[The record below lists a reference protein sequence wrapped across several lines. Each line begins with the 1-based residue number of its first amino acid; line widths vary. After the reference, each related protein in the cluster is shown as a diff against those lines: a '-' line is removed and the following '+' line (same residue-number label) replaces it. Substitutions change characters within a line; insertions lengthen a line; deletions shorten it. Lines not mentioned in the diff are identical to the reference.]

1 MKQEP
6 SQATSA
12 TQTPFDARTAGW
24 SAELRS
30 VQKRVNRRVIFAAT
44 VILVSIFVLWI
55 GLSQS
60 FGEISPVALIGG
72 GAIGCAVLLLLFTR
86 KMRSEAVERIASD
99 IRQGCQDEGLEKQE
113 VVKALYTKNS
123 DYVICEILRA
133 VDPETTRMLAWQEAR
148 KATSAASAQQA
159 PGGMEATQTAG
170 SLRSAD
176 ATGTDDVLAFLERW
190 DRVAAM
196 GTGTGGMSEIS
207 QMVQAGDVN
216 GLSTLFQQ
224 TGSWDTRETVV
235 VALQNISWG
244 KGGSFDRA
252 EMVEALKQIERVCA
266 TSSSGGSFR
275 TNCLDAA
282 RKLLS
287 ELSSQ

>member
-133 VDPETTRMLAWQEAR
+133 VDPETTRM
-148 KATSAASAQQA
+148 
-159 PGGMEATQTAG
+159 
-170 SLRSAD
+170 
-176 ATGTDDVLAFLERW
+176 
-190 DRVAAM
+190 
-196 GTGTGGMSEIS
+196 SEIS

-252 EMVEALKQIERVCA
+252 EMVEALKQIEQVCA